1 MGAWEDDY
9 REYHQGMHWK
19 AAMMQFAIQF
29 GDRHGSQRMAR
40 RRIPHHSGSHAIPAL
55 TAFFS
60 QPARS
65 VLSPPVVGEM
75 PACLDGLA
83 NARVDGRDDI
93 GGVNHSPNPKRER
106 KEMT

>member
-1 MGAWEDDY
+1 
-9 REYHQGMHWK
+9 
-19 AAMMQFAIQF
+19 
-29 GDRHGSQRMAR
+29 
-40 RRIPHHSGSHAIPAL
+40 
-55 TAFFS
+55 
-60 QPARS
+60 
-65 VLSPPVVGEM
+65 M